1 MRTGDFDFHLNAK
14 LRYSAF
20 MAAVTTS
27 DQSPAARK
35 AGPLLKPVFSLA
47 LVPQNN
53 KITALGRRT
62 WNVLLYL
69 AQGQGL
75 EREIFR
81 AALTDIVKGLDYNSG
96 DMKIIKTHLR
106 SMVSTLVEWQSPTA
120 GEWQTWDVCGMLS
133 HAKLVKERG
142 QIWVEWSYAVNMRH
156 ELLDPEIF
164 AKLSLDVISQLG
176 SHPGVALYEICS
188 RYLGVGQTARKPWS
202 WWRPVL
208 LGRPDDERLQ
218 RLEYRIFK
226 RDTLRPAIAEIN
238 TLADIEIEM
247 LEFKSGRFVSDL
259 QFTVRKKS
267 QRIVASQQ
275 RTAAEPVDV
284 SVLASAE
291 RLGIDHT
298 KIERLIEE
306 YGEVTVA
313 TAIEAVDKRAA
324 SAFPEPL
331 RDPLRYLK
339 SVLPGHAAAQ
349 VTSDQKAETTKPA
362 ESGQVRGLEQLAQW
376 EKKWLV
382 ERIEQLASEITALP
396 PDRQAELTENLHDD
410 LIQRN
415 AHPALIQ
422 RLVGKGWTHPMV
434 RHEMI
439 SFYAAAVHGPEWN
452 KPTDK
457 QLLAFASGSASPFAP
472 TW

>member
-1 MRTGDFDFHLNAK
+1 MR
-14 LRYSAF
+14 
-20 MAAVTTS
+20 
-27 DQSPAARK
+27 
-35 AGPLLKPVFSLA
+35 KPVFSLA
-47 LVPQNN
+47 LVPQNS

-62 WNVLLYL
+62 WNVLLHI
-69 AQGQGL
+69 AQEQGL
-75 EREIFR
+75 ERETFR

-133 HAKLVKERG
+133 HARLTKDRG
-142 QIWVEWSYAVNMRH
+142 QIFVEWSYAVNMRH

-176 SHPGVALYEICS
+176 SHPSVALYEICS
-188 RYLGVGQTARKPWS
+188 RYLGVGQTARKAWS

-247 LEFKSGRFVSDL
+247 LEFKSGRFVSEL
-259 QFTVRKKS
+259 QFTVRKKP
-267 QRIVASQQ
+267 QRVLALQQ
-275 RTAAEPVDV
+275 RSAAEPVDV
-284 SVLASAE
+284 GVLASAA
-291 RLGIDHT
+291 RLGIEPSR
-298 KIERLIEE
+298 IEKLIEE
-306 YGEVTVA
+306 YGDAAVG
-313 TAIEAVDKRAA
+313 TALEAVEKRAA

-339 SVLPGHAAAQ
+339 SVLPGHAASQ
-349 VTSDQKAETTKPA
+349 VDVRDRAEAARVA
-362 ESGQVRGLEQLAQW
+362 EPVPLASHERLAQW
-376 EKKWLV
+376 EKKWLGD
-382 ERIEQLASEITALP
+382 RIESLAAEIADLP
-396 PDRQAELTENLHDD
+396 PDRQGELSAGLKESL
-410 LIQRN
+410 LERN
-415 AHPALIQ
+415 VHPAVIQ

-434 RHEMI
+434 RHEMV
-439 SFYAAAVHGPEWN
+439 SFYAAMLYGVNWN
-452 KPTDK
+452 RPTDAE
-457 QLLAFASGSASPFAP
+457 LLQVAAAPAS
-472 TW
+472 